1 MSDMVRR
8 VARVLCSIS
17 GLNPN
22 EHSLGKPQWQAYEIE
37 ALRIIAAMRKPT
49 AEMVEAGLRELNV
62 QGAGEHGLSLVYTAM
77 IDAVLKGVH
86 EGSDEPSPPV
96 A

>member
-1 MSDMVRR
+1 MSDMVHR

-17 GLNPN
+17 GLNPD
-22 EHSLGKPQWQAYEIE
+22 EHSLGKPQWQAYELE

-77 IDAVLKGVH
+77 IDVVLKGGH
-86 EGSDEPSPPV
+86 EGSDEPSPPG

>member
-17 GLNPN
+17 GLNPD

-49 AEMVEAGLRELNV
+49 AEMVEAGLRELDV

-77 IDAVLKGVH
+77 IDAVLKAVH
-86 EGSDEPSPPV
+86 EGSDEPSPPG

>member
-17 GLNPN
+17 GLNPD

-49 AEMVEAGLRELNV
+49 AEMVEAGLRELNA

-77 IDAVLKGVH
+77 IDVVLKEVH
-86 EGSDEPSPPV
+86 EGLDEPSTPGS
-96 A
+96 